1 MRYASLELSVALRAS
16 EIYNDYLIYYYR
28 LLISYAKGVGN
39 SYLIISY
46 VKVVGH
52 SYLTI
57 SYTKGVGNNYLTIS
71 CTKSVGNSY
80 LIISYAKG
88 VGNCFPNILADFLT
102 LRLIKYLLDRLNAY
116 NFISI

>member
-1 MRYASLELSVALRAS
+1 MRYAGLELPIALRAS
-16 EIYNDYLIYYYR
+16 EIYDDYLIYYYR

-39 SYLIISY
+39 SYLTISY
-46 VKVVGH
+46 TKGVGN

-57 SYTKGVGNNYLTIS
+57 SYTKG
-71 CTKSVGNSY
+71 VGNSY

-116 NFISI
+116 NFIPI